1 MNTKACTIQLIQT
14 LLNIEYLIEDHFK
27 YSIETMK
34 LMYQIK
40 CGKKKNIWIFKTYPK
55 TDKRQT
61 CPTLFKPHATGN
73 MDIIFSIKKKKT
85 KGALSLPLPFLL
97 CIHLA
102 LLRWQKNRYFWKS
115 INVCLDSV
123 SVLSRLNC

>member
-40 CGKKKNIWIFKTYPK
+40 CGKKKNIWILKTYPK

-73 MDIIFSIKKKKT
+73 MDIIFSIKKKKQ
-85 KGALSLPLPFLL
+85 KELCLFLCLFYYAYILLSLDDKKIGISENPLM
-97 CIHLA
+97 
-102 LLRWQKNRYFWKS
+102 Y
-115 INVCLDSV
+115 V
-123 SVLSRLNC
+123 